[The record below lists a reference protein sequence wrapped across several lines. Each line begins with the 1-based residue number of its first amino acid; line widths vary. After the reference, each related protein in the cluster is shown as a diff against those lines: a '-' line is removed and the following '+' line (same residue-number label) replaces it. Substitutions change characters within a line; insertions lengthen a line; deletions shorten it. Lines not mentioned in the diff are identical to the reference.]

1 MLDVAVARAR
11 ILEKLSPCG
20 LETVSVAH
28 ACGRVLAAPVIARL
42 SNPPVSVSSMDG
54 YAVRIDD
61 VQEGATLDI
70 IGEAPAGHPSSLTVK
85 KGQCIRL
92 FTGSQIPA
100 GADTVLIQE
109 NMRRDGNAV
118 TLLSG
123 GKAGQFIRK
132 QGQDFQKGETLL
144 PAGKVLTARDIGL
157 AAAAGH
163 VWLTVSRRPRV
174 GILAT
179 GDEIVLPG
187 DPAQPDSIVNSGAF
201 MVTAFLRSIGAEAVL
216 LPVAR
221 DNVESLSAAITQA
234 DHLDL
239 LVTIGGASV
248 GTYDLVREAFKPH
261 GLNLDFWKIAMRPG
275 RPLMSG
281 QLGKT
286 PMIGLPGN
294 PVAAMV
300 CSVVFVAAAVRTLMG
315 LPQGAELETETAILG
330 ADLKE
335 NDQRQDFLRS
345 TLRSQPDGQ
354 PPIATPFA
362 SQDSA
367 QMNILA
373 QSDALIIRAPHAP
386 PQKAGTLCRILRLP

>member
-11 ILEKLSPCG
+11 ILEKLAPCG
-20 LETVSVAH
+20 QETVSIAS
-28 ACGRVLAAPVIARL
+28 ACGRVLASPLLARL

-54 YAVRIDD
+54 YAVCAEDA
-61 VQEGATLDI
+61 QKGATLTI
-70 IGEAPAGHPSSLTVK
+70 IGEAPAGHPSSLTVT
-85 KGQCIRL
+85 KGNCIRL
-92 FTGSQIPA
+92 FTGSQIPN

-109 NMRRDGNAV
+109 NMQRDGNTV
-118 TLLSG
+118 TLLADG
-123 GKAGQFIRK
+123 QQGQFIRK
-132 QGQDFQKGETLL
+132 EGQDFQRGETVL
-144 PAGKVLTARDIGL
+144 PAGHVLTARDIGL

-163 VWLTVSRRPRV
+163 VWLTVARRPRV

-179 GDEIVLPG
+179 GDEIILPG

-201 MVTAFLRSIGAEAVL
+201 MVTAYLNSLGADAIL

-221 DNVESLSAAITQA
+221 DNGESLSAAIEHA
-234 DHLDL
+234 SHLDL

-248 GTYDLVREAFKPH
+248 GTYDLVRDAFKPH
-261 GLNLDFWKIAMRPG
+261 GLELDFWKIAMRPG

-300 CSVVFVAAAVRTLMG
+300 CSLVFVQAAIRALMG
-315 LPQGAELETETAILG
+315 QKVSEKLETETAILG
-330 ADLKE
+330 TDLKQ
-335 NDQRQDFLRS
+335 NDQRQDFLRC
-345 TLRSQPDGQ
+345 TLTPQPDGQ
-354 PPIATPFA
+354 LPLATPFA

-367 QMNILA
+367 QLNILA
-373 QSDALIIRAPHAP
+373 KSNALLIRAPHAP
-386 PQKAGTLCRILRLP
+386 AVKAGAVCSIMRLP